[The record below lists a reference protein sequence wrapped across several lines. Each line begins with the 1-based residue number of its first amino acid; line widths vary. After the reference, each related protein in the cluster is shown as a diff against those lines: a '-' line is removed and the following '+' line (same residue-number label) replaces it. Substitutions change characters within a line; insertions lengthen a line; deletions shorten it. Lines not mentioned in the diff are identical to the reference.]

1 MATLATILRVDDLP
15 TRQLSALKR
24 KAQRLGLTP
33 AKYVRQLIE
42 DDLALD
48 RNAQSTSFEELA
60 KPFRKRFEGTS
71 EEEIDRLVDE
81 ARGKRR
87 SNPIT
92 SPAQSS
98 AAAHRKKAVIG

>member
-1 MATLATILRVDDLP
+1 MATTATILRVDDLP

-33 AKYVRQLIE
+33 AKYVRQLID

-48 RNAQSTSFEELA
+48 RKARSTTFEELA
-60 KPFRKRFEGTS
+60 KPFRKAFAGVPEG
-71 EEEIDRLVDE
+71 EIDRLVDE

-87 SNPIT
+87 NG
-92 SPAQSS
+92 SS
-98 AAAHRKKAVIG
+98 HRGR